1 VAARTSRFTMRADDI
16 PVAHTPAGGWKTM
29 PPPIL
34 AGCTEPLCAGAPDLR
49 GTWRAHD
56 VTVDGEP
63 APADHP
69 LRRHV
74 ERIEQCGNRVVVV
87 AAGVVHDM
95 RADGVPEHGVD
106 DVAAA
111 SSARIR
117 VTATFADGAL
127 VLRPRGMPGT
137 EVTRRIVDGELV
149 WRYGPSLVVR
159 SRRT

>member
-1 VAARTSRFTMRADDI
+1 DSNRMFGDGMGSPRLVTMRADDI
-16 PVAHTPAGGWKTM
+16 PVAHTPEGGWRTM

-49 GTWRAHD
+49 GTWRAID
-56 VTVDGEP
+56 VTIDGVP

-74 ERIEQCGNRVVVV
+74 ERIEQCGNRVVVA

-95 RADGVPEHGVD
+95 RADGIVAHGVD

-111 SSARIR
+111 SGVRIR
-117 VTATFADGAL
+117 VAAAFEDGAL
-127 VLRPRGMPGT
+127 VLRPVGMPGI
-137 EVTRRIVDGELV
+137 EVSRRIVDGELV
-149 WRYGPSLVVR
+149 WR
-159 SRRT
+159 